1 MRYQV
6 SPKLF
11 DGVHPYRIDRLY
23 EMAVERPIG
32 SRVHATI
39 LRELAAGKR
48 VLELGVC
55 FGMST
60 AILLSARPTQMISA
74 DIRSFPLVE
83 SFSAAANELD
93 VWWRFIQADTT
104 YPAPWIFKPDFMFV
118 DTLHTY
124 DQVKAELSQHVG
136 PEYPKVIAFHD
147 TVLYGDVGD
156 GPMTPDGAPPEGIN
170 RAIEE
175 FRADNPEW
183 RVKYEHSYI
192 PFTNQ
197 LRPFTV
203 AEHHDH
209 GCGLLV
215 LER

>member
-1 MRYQV
+1 
-6 SPKLF
+6 
-11 DGVHPYRIDRLY
+11 
-23 EMAVERPIG
+23 MAVERPIG
-32 SRVHATI
+32 SRVHATV

-60 AILLSARPTQMISA
+60 AILLSARPTLMISV
-74 DIRSFPLVE
+74 DIRPFVLGNSFD
-83 SFSAAANELD
+83 AAAAEIG
-93 VWWRFIQADTT
+93 VEWYFFKVDTRT
-104 YPAPWIFKPDFMFV
+104 FVSKFYGPEFMFV

-156 GPMTPDGAPPEGIN
+156 GPMTPDGTPPEGIN

-215 LER
+215 LERD

>member
-1 MRYQV
+1 M

-32 SRVHATI
+32 SRVHATV

-60 AILLSARPTQMISA
+60 AILLSARPSCMTSV
-74 DIRSFPLVE
+74 DIRPFILEE
-83 SFSAAANELD
+83 SFRAAAEEADL
-93 VWWRFIQADTT
+93 WWGFECADTT
-104 YPAPWIFKPDFMFV
+104 SNRRFMAGCDFMFV

-124 DQVKAELSQHVG
+124 DQVRAELTQHVG

-147 TVLYGDVGD
+147 TVLYGEVGD
-156 GPMTPDGAPPEGIN
+156 GPMTPDGTPPEGIN

-175 FRADNPEW
+175 FRADNPQW

-192 PFTNQ
+192 PFTKQ

-215 LER
+215 LERD

>member
-1 MRYQV
+1 
-6 SPKLF
+6 
-11 DGVHPYRIDRLY
+11 
-23 EMAVERPIG
+23 MAVERPIG
-32 SRVHATI
+32 SRVHATV

-60 AILLSARPTQMISA
+60 AILLSARPSRMVSV
-74 DIRSFPLVE
+74 DIRPFVLRE
-83 SFSAAANELD
+83 SFAAAACEIDAHWLFVQCDSRSPNIPPDWELMHD
-93 VWWRFIQADTT
+93 VE
-104 YPAPWIFKPDFMFV
+104 FMFV

-124 DQVKAELSQHVG
+124 DQVRAELSQHVG

-156 GPMTPDGAPPEGIN
+156 GPMNPDGIPSEGIN

-192 PFTNQ
+192 PFTKQ

-215 LER
+215 LERG

>member
-1 MRYQV
+1 
-6 SPKLF
+6 
-11 DGVHPYRIDRLY
+11 
-23 EMAVERPIG
+23 
-32 SRVHATI
+32 
-39 LRELAAGKR
+39 
-48 VLELGVC
+48 
-55 FGMST
+55 
-60 AILLSARPTQMISA
+60 
-74 DIRSFPLVE
+74 
-83 SFSAAANELD
+83 
-93 VWWRFIQADTT
+93 
-104 YPAPWIFKPDFMFV
+104 MFV

-124 DQVKAELSQHVG
+124 DQVKAELERQVNSVW
-136 PEYPKVIAFHD
+136 PKVIAFHD

-156 GPMTPDGAPPEGIN
+156 GPMTPDGTPPEGIN

-175 FRADNPEW
+175 FRADNPQW

-215 LER
+215 LERD

>member
-1 MRYQV
+1 
-6 SPKLF
+6 
-11 DGVHPYRIDRLY
+11 
-23 EMAVERPIG
+23 MAVERPIG
-32 SRVHATI
+32 SRVHATV

-60 AILLSARPTQMISA
+60 AILLSARPSA
-74 DIRSFPLVE
+74 MMSMDIRPFILEE
-83 SFSAAANELD
+83 SFNIASLEIEVPWGFL
-93 VWWRFIQADTT
+93 QLDTT
-104 YPAPWIFKPDFMFV
+104 KYRHHGFVPEFMFV

-156 GPMTPDGAPPEGIN
+156 GPMTSDGTPPEGIN

-215 LER
+215 LERD